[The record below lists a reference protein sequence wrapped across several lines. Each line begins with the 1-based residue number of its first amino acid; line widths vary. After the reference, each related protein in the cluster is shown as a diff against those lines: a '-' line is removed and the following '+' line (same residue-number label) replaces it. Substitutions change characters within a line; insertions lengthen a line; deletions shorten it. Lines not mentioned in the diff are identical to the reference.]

1 MMKDRFMRKWNTRC
15 RVMPLFFLMYFSTE
29 PLNLIAQSPSPMV
42 FSVGRPSLVMS
53 AQRNWRELRL
63 KERSVPDKNSVES
76 KLFSGDIK
84 QFLIA
89 AQNLENSL
97 DDADD
102 GKIKKALRQF
112 ENLKSS
118 YSDSD
123 FEDEILL
130 LKATL
135 RARARNKLGDYSGAL
150 VLLKSTLQDSAPENS
165 FYLESRVYE
174 AFTAAVNSNL
184 MLDAAEIY
192 RKFPQFF
199 QRDFIAPN
207 IQLGMLNLADW
218 AWQFGEQP
226 LARDLWRRSA
236 KNYPYD
242 SFSRSAVLTFQKK
255 SCEAQ
260 ESDEFWGRLE
270 SRRQFSQDLLR
281 RLGPLPGVK
290 DFALTLADISENSMK
305 QTLNANDLTFVE
317 RAKLLESAEFLM
329 SVREYEL
336 AMKFLQ
342 YLQKSNSFDSKFP
355 QDKFMFLYAR
365 ALNSTQRP
373 LEAAGAYQKIF
384 KSFPKSSWAPIARQR
399 YLLSLHYAQQFKEV
413 VRETEENMKATK
425 KASKISRWRTF
436 WARYLSREN
445 SNLKNS
451 AAQSMLG
458 AEDSNAKSR
467 IEYWTARMQK
477 GQESRNLLQKISKN
491 AAGSYYGIM
500 ARLRASLDEPRISGD
515 EDIRLSAKP
524 LLTKLVPNTL
534 PEWSGE
540 LISESPV
547 NALLQFARSPFL
559 SFSRDLIQI
568 SAREIKG
575 SQRLTTLSRLSLE
588 ALDYRNSSSYAR
600 NAGGNIWGQS
610 LSEDDLKSSIAD
622 NSMLWQLHYPLAY
635 QPLVE
640 AVAQEVGIE
649 PALIY
654 SIMRA
659 ESHYDSRAVSNVGA
673 RGLLQIMPLTG
684 FKISSIMGDLDFEPS
699 QLSSPD
705 INIAYGAWYLK
716 RLITYYQG
724 NTVLAIAAYNAGPEA
739 VDRWMTQTPKFAIDE
754 FVENI
759 PFDQTRGY
767 VSKVLV
773 FMDLYFRIYT
783 PAKNG
788 IDLQRVGGVSAGF
801 LPKPVAGMEMF

>member
-1 MMKDRFMRKWNTRC
+1 MMKDQFMRIWNTRS
-15 RVMPLFFLMYFSTE
+15 RVMPLFFLVCCSTLQ
-29 PLNLIAQSPSPMV
+29 LNLNAQSPSPMV
-42 FSVGRPSLVMS
+42 FSAGRPSLVMT

-63 KERSVPDKNSVES
+63 NTRGETDKNSGEL
-76 KLFSGDIK
+76 KAFSGELK
-84 QFLIA
+84 VFLIA

-97 DDADD
+97 DDVDD
-102 GKIKKALRQF
+102 GKIKKNLRDF
-112 ENLKSS
+112 EDVKASNL
-118 YSDSD
+118 DSD

-150 VLLKSTLQDSAPENS
+150 VLLKSALQEGTADNS

-174 AFTAAVNSNL
+174 GFTAAVSSNL
-184 MLDAAEIY
+184 MMDAAEIY
-192 RKFPQFF
+192 RKYPQFF

-242 SFSRSAVLTFQKK
+242 SFSRNAVLTFQKR
-255 SCEAQ
+255 SCEVN
-260 ESDEFWGRLE
+260 ESDEFWGHIE
-270 SRRQFSQDLLR
+270 NRRQFSQDLLR

-290 DFALTLADISENSMK
+290 DFALALADISENSMK
-305 QTLNANDLTFVE
+305 LRPNANDLTFTE
-317 RAKLLESAEFLM
+317 RAKVLESAEFLM

-365 ALNSTQRP
+365 GLNSTQRP
-373 LEAAGAYQKIF
+373 LEAAGTYQKIF

-413 VRETEENMKATK
+413 VRETEEHIKSSK
-425 KASKISRWRTF
+425 KVSKTSRWRTF
-436 WARYLSREN
+436 WAHYLSRDN
-445 SNLKNS
+445 STLKNS
-451 AAQSMLG
+451 AAHSMLG
-458 AEDSNAKSR
+458 SEDGSVKSR

-477 GQESRNLLQKISKN
+477 GQESRQLLQKISKN

-500 ARLRASLDEPRISGD
+500 ARLRASLDEPRISAD
-515 EDIRLSAKP
+515 ENIRLAAKP
-524 LLTKLVPNTL
+524 LLTKLTPNAL
-534 PEWSGE
+534 PDWSE
-540 LISESPV
+540 EVISESTV
-547 NALLQFARSPFL
+547 NSLLQFARSPFL

-568 SAREIKG
+568 SASEIKG
-575 SQRLTTLSRLSLE
+575 SQRWITLSRLSLE
-588 ALDYRNSSSYAR
+588 ALDYRNSSSYGR
-600 NAGGNIWGQS
+600 NAGGNIWAQNQS
-610 LSEDDLKSSIAD
+610 EEVLKSSIAD

-635 QPLVE
+635 QPVVE
-640 AVAQEVGIE
+640 SVAQEIGVE

-659 ESHYDSRAVSNVGA
+659 ESHYDARAVSNVGA

-684 FKISSIMGDLDFEPS
+684 FKISSIMGDVDFEPS
-699 QLSSPD
+699 QLSNPD

-716 RLITYYQG
+716 RLITYYKG
-724 NTVLAIAAYNAGPEA
+724 NMVLAIAAYNAGPDA
-739 VDRWMTQTPKFAIDE
+739 VDRWMIQTPKFAIDE

-773 FMDLYFRIYT
+773 FMDLYYRIYSS
-783 PAKNG
+783 AKNG
-788 IDLQRVGGVSAGF
+788 IDLQRLGGVSAGI